1 MTIIKDNKK
10 TVLITG
16 ASSGI
21 GYELSK
27 VFAKNGYNLI
37 LVARSIEKLNKLSN
51 EIIEKFNVKVKIIQK
66 DLTLI
71 SSAEEVFN
79 EVNNENIQV
88 DILINNAGAGV
99 CGEFHKIDY
108 RKDIEIIQLN
118 IASVTI
124 LTKLFSKEMIKN
136 GYGKILNVASTGAYQ
151 PGPYIAV
158 YYATKAYVLSFSEAL
173 RNELSEYGI
182 TVSTLCP
189 GSTRTGFSKSAG
201 KAEIKVAMD
210 AKDVAIS
217 AYNGLMKSKR
227 IIIPGINNKLAIF
240 LSKLV
245 PGSLSAYFV
254 KKIQKTLYEGNL
266 KNISK

>member
-136 GYGKILNVASTGAYQ
+136 AYGKILNVASTGAYQ

-210 AKDVAIS
+210 AKYVAIS

-227 IIIPGINNKLAIF
+227 IIIPGINNKVAIF

>member
-1 MTIIKDNKK
+1 MTLIKDNKK

-27 VFAKNGYNLI
+27 VFAKHGYNLI
-37 LVARSIEKLNKLSN
+37 LVARSIEKLDKLRN
-51 EIIEKFNVKVKIIQK
+51 EIIQKYGVGVSVIQK
-66 DLTLI
+66 DLSI
-71 SSAEEVFN
+71 NSSAEEVFN

-88 DILINNAGAGV
+88 DILVNNAGAGV
-99 CGEFHKIDY
+99 CGEFHEIDY

-118 IASVTI
+118 ITSLTI
-124 LTKLFSKEMIKN
+124 LTKLFSKKMIKN

-158 YYATKAYVLSFSEAL
+158 YYATKAYVLSLSEAL
-173 RNELSEYGI
+173 TNELGEYGI

-189 GSTRTGFSKSAG
+189 GSTRTNFSKSAG

-210 AKDVAIS
+210 AKEVAIS

-227 IIIPGINNKLAIF
+227 VIIPGINNKLAIF

-245 PGSLSAYFV
+245 PGNLSAYFV
-254 KKIQKTLYEGNL
+254 KKIQKTLYKDNMQ
-266 KNISK
+266 NSSK